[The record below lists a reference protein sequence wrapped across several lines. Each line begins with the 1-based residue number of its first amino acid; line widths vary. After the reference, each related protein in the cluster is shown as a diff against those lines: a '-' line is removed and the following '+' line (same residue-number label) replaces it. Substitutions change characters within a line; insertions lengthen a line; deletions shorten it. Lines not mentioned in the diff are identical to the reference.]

1 VAPRASLRATTALA
15 VLTLLALPAG
25 SDASAAG
32 GPVVSAAPTV
42 IGTAAAGKRLTGL
55 SGTWGGFGRL
65 TYRFQWY
72 RCNAAGAACLSIHGA
87 TSPTFPLG
95 DRDVGKTLGLTVT
108 ATDST
113 GTASAFASLVGPI
126 APRRPLL
133 ESTAQPVVTGPPIQG
148 KTVQVTTG
156 TWSPVPAKLAYRWV
170 RCNPHGRACA
180 TIPNA
185 SSGSY
190 TVSSSDLGHALVAIV
205 QATNGGTVQN
215 AFSTSTPPVVDG
227 SVRGP
232 SESTAPYVSGNA
244 LVGEQLSASNGIWT
258 GVGPVVFNYR
268 WYRCDGSGGHCT
280 AIHTDGGPVYTLA
293 RRDAGSTIGLTL
305 RVSDS
310 TGAVSVY
317 GPLIGPVAPA
327 DAALTPTA
335 PPAISGP
342 ARVGATL
349 SADDGSWTSV
359 PTETV
364 YTWLRCN
371 ANGRL
376 CDPIPGANRATYRP
390 RALDSGHTLIV
401 SVDATAGG
409 DSQSALSAPTARI
422 P

>member
-1 VAPRASLRATTALA
+1 VAPRARRAAAAFA

-25 SDASAAG
+25 SEASAAG
-32 GPVVSAAPTV
+32 GPVISAAPTV

-55 SGTWGGFGRL
+55 SGTWAGFGQL

-95 DRDVGKTLGLTVT
+95 DRDVGKTLGLTVS

-126 APRRPLL
+126 AAKRPLL

-156 TWSPVPAKLAYRWV
+156 TWSPVPADLAYRWV
-170 RCNPHGRACA
+170 RCSSHGRACA

-185 SSGSY
+185 TTSSY
-190 TVSSSDLGHALVAIV
+190 TVGSADLGHTLVAIV
-205 QATNGGTVQN
+205 QATNGGTIQS
-215 AFSTSTPPVVDG
+215 AYSTGTPPVVDG

-232 SESTAPYVSGNA
+232 TESVGPYVSGNA
-244 LVGEQLSASNGIWT
+244 VVGEQLTASNGIWK
-258 GVGPVVFNYR
+258 GVGPVVFSYR

-280 AIHTDGGPVYTLA
+280 AIHTDGGPAYTLA
-293 RRDAGSTIGLTL
+293 GRDVGSTIGLTL

-317 GPLIGPVAPA
+317 GPLIGPVSGA
-327 DAALTPTA
+327 DAGLTPTA
-335 PPAISGP
+335 PPAISGA
-342 ARVGATL
+342 ARVGGTL
-349 SADDGSWTSV
+349 TADDGSWTKP
-359 PTETV
+359 PTATV

-371 ANGRL
+371 ANGRI
-376 CDPIPGANRATYRP
+376 CEPIPGANQATYRP
-390 RALDSGHTLIV
+390 KALDSGHTLVV

>member
-1 VAPRASLRATTALA
+1 M
-15 VLTLLALPAG
+15 
-25 SDASAAG
+25 
-32 GPVVSAAPTV
+32 SAAPTV

-55 SGTWGGFGRL
+55 SGSWGGFGQI

-72 RCNAAGAACLSIHGA
+72 RCNAAGGSCVSIRGA

-113 GTASAFASLVGPI
+113 GTSPAFASLVGPI

-148 KTVQVTTG
+148 KTVPVTTG
-156 TWSPVPAKLAYRWV
+156 TWSPVPADLAYRWL

-185 SSGSY
+185 I
-190 TVSSSDLGHALVAIV
+190 SSSYAVGSGDLGHALVAIV
-205 QATNGGTVQN
+205 QATNGGTIQN
-215 AFSTSTPPVVDG
+215 AFSTATPPVVDG

-232 SESTAPYVSGNA
+232 SESVAPYVSGNA
-244 LVGEQLSASNGIWT
+244 VVGEQLTASNGIWK
-258 GVGPVVFNYR
+258 GVGPIVFDYR

-280 AIHTDGGPVYTLA
+280 AIHTNGAAYTLGG
-293 RRDAGSTIGLTL
+293 RDVGRTIGLNL

-310 TGAVSVY
+310 TGSVSVY
-317 GPLIGPVAPA
+317 GPLIGPVAAA
-327 DAALTPTA
+327 DAGLTPTA
-335 PPAISGP
+335 PPTIAGA

-349 SADDGSWTSV
+349 TADGGSWTSP
-359 PTETV
+359 PTATV

-376 CDPIPGANRATYRP
+376 CEPIPGANRSTYRLE
-390 RALDSGHTLIV
+390 ALDSGHTLVV

-409 DSQSALSAPTARI
+409 KSQSALSAPTA
-422 P
+422 PVP